1 VLAYSDVAAW
11 EALHPQGR
19 LGDTQEYRDAVE
31 LLGGDY
37 RLSLYLSFP
46 EIIDLVDTTGARDDE
61 TWLKIK
67 PYLERLGVLVAG
79 GQEGGRRRAL
89 GAGGHRPLRDRCR
102 AGPRSAGRWPTLRGG
117 PGARGPRMD

>member
-1 VLAYSDVAAW
+1 M
-11 EALHPQGR
+11 
-19 LGDTQEYRDAVE
+19 
-31 LLGGDY
+31 LGGDY

-79 GQEGGRRRAL
+79 GKKEGDDVRSAL
-89 GAGGHRPLRDRCR
+89 GVTVP
-102 AGPRSAGRWPTLRGG
+102 
-117 PGARGPRMD
+117 